1 VATHVILEDGTQ
13 SPLLDHMRDV
23 HQKGTRGFT
32 EEYLASLHRT
42 LHQRGREPASEHT
55 HPEPEAA
62 AEV

>member
-1 VATHVILEDGTQ
+1 VATHVIMEDGTE

-32 EEYLASLHRT
+32 EEYLATLHRT
-42 LHQRGREPASEHT
+42 LHQRRREPAPEHT
-55 HPEPEAA
+55 HPAPEEP